1 MGRKPKNVILLGFM
15 GSGKS
20 TVGRLLSRKL
30 GFHFVDIDKQVEKNN
45 DSTVEEIFNEKGQEF
60 FQKEEHLVVQD
71 LSKMKARVIATGGGI
86 IESADSMKLLL
97 KMGVTVYLKAT
108 VQEIYSRTTNSR
120 TRPLLNVENRR
131 EVIEQMLSE
140 QDKKFEEYSDIVIY
154 TDDRSVL
161 EICEEILENL

>member
-30 GFHFVDIDKQVEKNN
+30 GFHFVDIDKQIEKKNEN
-45 DSTVEEIFNEKGQEF
+45 TVEAIFNEKGLEF
-60 FQKEEHLVVQD
+60 FQKEEYLVVQE
-71 LSKMKARVIATGGGI
+71 LSKMKARVVATGGGI

-108 VQEIYSRTTNSR
+108 VQEIYARTTNSR

-140 QDKKFEEYSDIVIY
+140 QDQKFEEYSDIVLY